1 MDSACKMVR
10 KTAYVPP
17 ELVTTICSYL
27 SKKDLASA
35 RLVSKD
41 FGLVATSFLFRS
53 VWYSTDPWDWLNL
66 RRISVHPVLREM
78 VREIC
83 YDNTTYE
90 LVLCHHKVYIDSLG
104 TSCVP
109 RNIAP
114 WNHPPRITRGVT
126 YSKAAVLR
134 GYKVYTRKYERQ
146 RELESFAGDH
156 MTQRHGESRKI
167 NRVPK
172 PLLTAIKWCNVKK
185 LEEYLPSDLTF
196 LIQALLRLPRVDAL
210 AFSSDRRSDSDR
222 YWANING
229 PGHDPRVTSS
239 RSFRIENEGQRGVDK
254 VVFDPAPIQ
263 ISSAPN
269 RSPQRG
275 IKLFILA
282 ASISRKYLRSFNVKS
297 EHAYTFGTCFT
308 FLDMGLSDSAMQHA
322 QQAFRNLTTV
332 NLRFAGHDY
341 SNVSQLSFG
350 HKRVYEGGMIA
361 YLLHLANALTN
372 LTLDFSQVFEIDQLS
387 KILGEEAWPRLC
399 RVTLRSMVLSPD
411 QLADFLLL
419 HTPSLQCLGLEDLT
433 FKSVLAPSGPR
444 TEISIMWNRFCKR
457 ISALDLHELCITGW
471 STPEWYS
478 SNFARNQ
485 RFLESGGNVFYA
497 VLGGSR
503 PYDQLCGD
511 HLAEGGASEEV
522 GEIGEAVQ
530 RPRLQDRQMIISK

>member
-1 MDSACKMVR
+1 MDSACTMVR

-66 RRISVHPVLREM
+66 RRISVHPVLKEV

-90 LVLCHHKVYIDSLG
+90 LVLCHRKAYIDSLG

-114 WNHPPRITRGVT
+114 RNHPPRITGGVR

-156 MTQRHGESRKI
+156 MTQRHGESRKKD
-167 NRVPK
+167 RVPK
-172 PLLTAIKWCNVKK
+172 ALLTAIKWCNVKK

-196 LIQALLRLPRVDAL
+196 LIQALLYLRRVDAL
-210 AFSSDRRSDSDR
+210 SFSSDRRSDSAR

-229 PGHDPRVTSS
+229 PGHDLRATSS
-239 RSFRIENEGQRGVDK
+239 RSFRIENEGKRGVDK

-282 ASISRKYLRSFNVKS
+282 ASISRKYLRSFSVKS
-297 EHAYTFGTCFT
+297 EHAHTFGTCFT

-350 HKRVYEGGMIA
+350 HRRVYELGMIA
-361 YLLHLANALTN
+361 YLLHLADALTT

-387 KILGEEAWPRLC
+387 KILGEEAWPRL
-399 RVTLRSMVLSPD
+399 RQVTLRSMVLNPD
-411 QLADFLLL
+411 QLAHFLLL
-419 HTPSLQCLGLEDLT
+419 HTPSLHCLELEDLT
-433 FKSVLAPSGPR
+433 FKSGLTPSGPG
-444 TEISIMWNRFCKR
+444 TEISVLWSRFCKC
-457 ISALDLHELCITGW
+457 ISALYLHELSIFGW
-471 STPEWYS
+471 SAPEWYS
-478 SNFARNQ
+478 GNFARNH

-497 VLGGSR
+497 FLGGSR
-503 PYDQLCGD
+503 PYDQFRRD
-511 HLAEGGASEEV
+511 HPANAGTSEEV

-530 RPRLQDRQMIISK
+530 RP

>member
-1 MDSACKMVR
+1 MDSACTMVR
-10 KTAYVPP
+10 KPAYVPP

-27 SKKDLASA
+27 SKRDLASA

-53 VWYSTDPWDWLNL
+53 VWYSTDLWDWLNL
-66 RRISVHPVLREM
+66 RRISVHPVLREV

-90 LVLCHHKVYIDSLG
+90 LVLCHRKVYIDSLG
-104 TSCVP
+104 TDCVP

-114 WNHPPRITRGVT
+114 WNHPPRITRGAK
-126 YSKAAVLR
+126 YSKAAILR
-134 GYKVYTRKYERQ
+134 GYKVYTRRYERQ
-146 RELESFAGDH
+146 RELESFSGDH
-156 MTQRHGESRKI
+156 MTQSHGESQKK

-172 PLLTAIKWCNVKK
+172 ALLTAIKWCNVKK

-196 LIQALLRLPRVDAL
+196 LIQALLRMPRVDAL

-229 PGHDPRVTSS
+229 PGHDLRATSS

-297 EHAYTFGTCFT
+297 EHAHTFGTCFT
-308 FLDMGLSDSAMQHA
+308 FLDMGFSDSVMQHA
-322 QQAFRNLTTV
+322 HQAFRNLTTV
-332 NLRFAGHDY
+332 SLRFAGHDY
-341 SNVSQLSFG
+341 CKVSQLSFG
-350 HKRVYEGGMIA
+350 HRRVYELGMIA
-361 YLLHLANALTN
+361 YLLHLASALTT

-387 KILGEEAWPRLC
+387 KILGEEAWPRLR

-411 QLADFLLL
+411 QLAEFLLL
-419 HTPSLQCLGLEDLT
+419 HTPSLHCLGLEDLT
-433 FKSVLAPSGPR
+433 FKSVLTPSGPR
-444 TEISIMWNRFCKR
+444 TEISMLWSHFCKR
-457 ISALDLHELCITGW
+457 ISALNLHELSITGW

-478 SNFARNQ
+478 STFARNQ

-503 PYDQLCGD
+503 PYDQSSGD
-511 HLAEGGASEEV
+511 HPAEGEASEEV
-522 GEIGEAVQ
+522 GENGEAVQ
-530 RPRLQDRQMIISK
+530 RP